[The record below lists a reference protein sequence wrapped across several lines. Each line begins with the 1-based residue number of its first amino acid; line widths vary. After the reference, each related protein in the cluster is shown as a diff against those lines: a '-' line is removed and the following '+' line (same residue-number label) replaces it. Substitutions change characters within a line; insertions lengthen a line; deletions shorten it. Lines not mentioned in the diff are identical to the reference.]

1 MKTIFCIFFFLCAT
15 AVFAQNAPVLS
26 NNPQPMIM
34 SDHAQHASQHSMAAE
49 TSLLDAS
56 TYSYAKGEV
65 PLSDLGSIQYETPL
79 GDVARAFRKAHA
91 AMLAKPVKV
100 LEKQN

>member
-1 MKTIFCIFFFLCAT
+1 MKATFCVLCFLCAT
-15 AVFAQNAPVLS
+15 TAFGQSATVLS

-34 SDHAQHASQHSMAAE
+34 ADHAQHASQHSMAAE

-91 AMLAKPVKV
+91 AMLMKPAKV